1 MSKTT
6 KVVIAVVLVVVGLPV
21 IIMVLAMTNF
31 FSIAR
36 QTLSSTASYG
46 VVNQKMAY
54 PLETRDEAMAPIS
67 EPSAYN
73 IAPVDSMMVKPPSS
87 GGFGSVA
94 VDVPNRLIVKNGSLS
109 AVVKDVSETIKTI
122 TSYVEQHQGFVVE
135 SNISKAGNA
144 PYGVVIVR
152 IPASEF
158 EASVSYIKTLGSVMS
173 ESVNGSDVT
182 AEYVDLDSQLKNLQ
196 AAEQQFLAIMKKAD
210 KIADILAVQNQLTQV
225 RGQIES
231 IQGRMKYLKE
241 TAEMSSLTIN
251 LSTDPSALPVVDKD
265 TNTWKPLA
273 VFKDAVRSL
282 VEVGKGLLNL
292 LIWILIF
299 SPVWAGIILVAWLL
313 YRRAH
318 KRNSS
323 KK

>member
-21 IIMVLAMTNF
+21 IIMVLAMSNF

-54 PLETRDEAMAPIS
+54 PLEARDEMMAPMS
-67 EPSAYN
+67 EPSYTS
-73 IAPVDSMMVKPPSS
+73 APQDKMMIRPPV
-87 GGFGSVA
+87 GVGGSVA
-94 VDVPNRLIVKNGSLS
+94 ADATSRLIVKNGSLS
-109 AVVKDVSETIKTI
+109 AVVKDVSEAIKTI
-122 TSYVEQHQGFVVE
+122 SSYIESHKGFVVE

-144 PYGVVIVR
+144 PYGVVIAR

-182 AEYVDLDSQLKNLQ
+182 AEYIDLDSQLKNLQ

-282 VEVGKGLLNL
+282 VEVGKGLLNFV
-292 LIWILIF
+292 IWILIF
-299 SPVWAGIILVAWLL
+299 SPVWGGIILIIWLL
-313 YRRAH
+313 YRRMH
-318 KRNSS
+318 KKNSS
-323 KK
+323 RK